1 MRHRNTGRY
10 FSRSSSHRKAM
21 FYNLAK
27 SLIKNELIVTT
38 LQKAKELRKYIEPLI
53 TISKTYTLSNKRMIF
68 KKIKDKKI
76 INKLFLVIGKR
87 YVDRPGG
94 YTKILKYKYR
104 KGDGATLAIMELV
117 T

>member
-27 SLIKNELIVTT
+27 SLIKNELIITT

-53 TISKTYTLSNKRMIF
+53 TISKKYTLSNKRTLL
-68 KKIKDKKI
+68 KNIKDKKI
-76 INKLFLVIGKR
+76 INKLFLVLGKR
-87 YVDRPGG
+87 YINRPGG

-104 KGDGATLAIMELV
+104 KGDGATLAIMELIN
-117 T
+117 